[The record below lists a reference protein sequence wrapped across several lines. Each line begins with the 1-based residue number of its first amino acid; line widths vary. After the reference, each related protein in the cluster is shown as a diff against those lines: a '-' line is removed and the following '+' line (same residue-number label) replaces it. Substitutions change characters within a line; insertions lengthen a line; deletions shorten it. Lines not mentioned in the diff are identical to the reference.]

1 MCKAIKTVFNLSYI
15 HFSNKNMKTS
25 VDPLFGRVFCT
36 VALLLLPVIF
46 YAQASVKIGALSWTT
61 ENLNVEKFRNGDPIL
76 QVRSFDEMKKAHEQ
90 KKPAW
95 CYLDFDPLM
104 GLKYGRLYN
113 WYAIIDPRGL
123 APAGWRIPTTLEWY
137 ALCIQLGGEEV
148 AGQKMKTSYGWAE
161 FVSEFENINKNFAA
175 AKGTNESGMS
185 VLPSGSMP
193 VWWKKKPADEQT
205 DAWFWSSTEV
215 DNDLAFVVELRHVFK
230 KVLRQKREK
239 ESMFSVRCVKQ

>member
-1 MCKAIKTVFNLSYI
+1 MAVAKPIIIQAFFLSPPQKKMKI
-15 HFSNKNMKTS
+15 SVEFSI
-25 VDPLFGRVFCT
+25 GRFICT

-95 CYLDFDPLM
+95 CYLDFDPLN

-113 WYAIIDPRGL
+113 WYAINDPRGL

-137 ALCIQLGGEEV
+137 ELCVQLGEQV
-148 AGQKMKTSYGWAE
+148 AGQKMKTIYGWAE
-161 FVSEFENINKNFAA
+161 GMSEYERLVPEVIGKAR
-175 AKGTNESGMS
+175 GTNESGMS
-185 VLPSGSMP
+185 VLPSASMP
-193 VWWKKKPADEQT
+193 EWEYKQA

-215 DNDLAFVVELRHVFK
+215 DNDLAFAVNFRNVLKSVLRHK
-230 KVLRQKREK
+230 YPKS
-239 ESMFSVRCVKQ
+239 SMLGVRCVKQ